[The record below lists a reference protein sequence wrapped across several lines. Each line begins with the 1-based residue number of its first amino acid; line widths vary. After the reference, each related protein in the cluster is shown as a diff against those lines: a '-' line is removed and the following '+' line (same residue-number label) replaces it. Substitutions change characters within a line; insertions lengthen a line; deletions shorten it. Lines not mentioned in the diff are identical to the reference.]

1 MVALS
6 LLTELTNRITTFC
19 IFVSVLK
26 RGRWIGWTRQAVPP
40 HQNVFF
46 SSKKSLNK
54 GIWSSLAVHRL
65 SINDNWV
72 ANLLKETT
80 AFIELCISLVSR
92 GKWTAL
98 LEALGV
104 VNTTERELK
113 WKRGNLAW
121 LTLLKNGFSRPH
133 WTSFEQITVSLAA
146 LAIGKPQGGN
156 RFSVRAW
163 EYDPRFLDWCSSCNA
178 VEMELHAFPSLE

>member
-1 MVALS
+1 MGLS
-6 LLTELTNRITTFC
+6 LLTELTYQITTFC
-19 IFVSVLK
+19 VFVSVLK
-26 RGRWIGWTRQAVPP
+26 RGWWIGRTGQAVPP
-40 HQNVFF
+40 HQNLVNSRNVFF

-72 ANLLKETT
+72 ANLLKTT
-80 AFIELCISLVSR
+80 AFIELCISLASR
-92 GKWTAL
+92 RKWTAL

-113 WKRGNLAW
+113 WKTGNLAW

-133 WTSFEQITVSLAA
+133 WTSFEQITVSFAA

-156 RFSVRAW
+156 RFSVRA
-163 EYDPRFLDWCSSCNA
+163 
-178 VEMELHAFPSLE
+178 